1 MPKFF
6 LAASPLVGSAFDR
19 ACVSL
24 LGSIRHR
31 FIGRAAN
38 NFPFLPKN
46 NVIGKKQSAN
56 IASFLYEV
64 SVLALQL
71 ASHLLRWS
79 KDDDD
84 DDDDEDEKAVIT
96 L

>member
-6 LAASPLVGSAFDR
+6 LAASPPVGSAFDR

-31 FIGRAAN
+31 FIGSAAN

-46 NVIGKKQSAN
+46 NVIGKKQAVN
-56 IASFLYEV
+56 IAIFLCEV
-64 SVLALQL
+64 SVLALQF
-71 ASHLLRWS
+71 AGHLLRWS

-84 DDDDEDEKAVIT
+84 EKAAII